1 MKLLYITKISFAWR
15 NAETTQVVET
25 LENLSRLGVNTLV
38 LAPSLGRYW
47 RQTSFKILYLPTIY
61 WNKLLENI
69 TFQLS
74 LIVIMPFLI
83 TFRRPDII
91 QCRLDPFSFVAP
103 VIAQVFGKKYVVEQH
118 GFFREDLKL
127 FQRANAAVMFISGL
141 IEKLNY
147 TLAGKVMVVTPELK
161 SLLSS
166 AFHIPGS
173 KIFINPNGANTE
185 LFRPMDKTSARQS
198 LGLNKSTRY
207 ALFVG
212 NFAPWQGID
221 FLVNAVLEV
230 RKSVNN
236 FVLLLVG
243 GGREEKRVRRLV
255 EELKIESQV
264 IFAGNVD
271 NDKIPLYIN
280 AADVCVAPF
289 ISLSRRKNPGSPL
302 KVYEYLACGKPVV
315 ASSVGSVGALIRNGK
330 IGILVEPENPSA
342 LAQGIVDCLLYVRD
356 EDGYREARRDVIM
369 KQYNWKQTAKNL
381 ASEMRE
387 MLVRKRYGG
396 EL

>member
-25 LENLSRLGVNTLV
+25 LENLSKLGVDALV

-47 RQTSFKILYLPTIY
+47 RQISFRILYLPTIG
-61 WNKLLENI
+61 WNKLMENI

-74 LIVIMPFLI
+74 LLVVMPWLI
-83 TFRRPDII
+83 WFWRPDRV
-91 QCRLDPFSFVAP
+91 QCRIGPFSLVAP
-103 VIAQVFGKKYVVEQH
+103 VIARIFGKKYVVEQH

-127 FQRANAAVMFISGL
+127 FQRANAAIIFISGL

-147 TLAGKVMVVTPELK
+147 TLAKKVMVVTPELK
-161 SLLSS
+161 ELLS
-166 AFHIPGS
+166 AVFHVTKS
-173 KIFINPNGANTE
+173 KIFINPNGANPD
-185 LFRPMDKTSARQS
+185 LFKPMDKSQARQT
-198 LGLNKSTRY
+198 LGLDQKAKY

-230 RKSVNN
+230 RKSVND

-243 GGREEKRVRRLV
+243 GGREEKWVRRLV
-255 EELKIESQV
+255 QGLKIGNQV

-302 KVYEYLACGKPVV
+302 KVYEYLACGKQIVV
-315 ASSVGSVGALIRNGK
+315 SNVGSVGALIRNGK
-330 IGILVEPENPSA
+330 IGILVEPENPES
-342 LAQGIVDCLLYVRD
+342 LAQGIIDGLLHVRN
-356 EDGYREARRDVIM
+356 EDGYGEARRALIL
-369 KQYNWKQTAKNL
+369 KQYNWNQTAKNL
-381 ASEMRE
+381 VGEMRGV
-387 MLVRKRYGG
+387 LV
-396 EL
+396 